1 QQDSRRAML
10 KGVVIGACAGA
21 LAATVALGLP
31 VLHAHSPR
39 VDHVGRVPPEVVVP
53 FKALPQP
60 AILTPVLT
68 FKHRQAVKQSA
79 SAFGPGAGGPLPF
92 DILHCLVWV
101 TSLGGD
107 VMTVPQIDYAA
118 VFQNIPVPALLLTP
132 GFVIADV
139 NLAYLRTTGRT
150 RDELL

>member
-1 QQDSRRAML
+1 MSTSPVSPEDIRAAAEVHHELGPEYSDAVVASFLEKVDRELAARVEARLAEAARTAPRQQDSRRAML

-60 AILTPVLT
+60 AILTPVIT
-68 FKHRQAVKQSA
+68 FKHGQAVKQSA
-79 SAFGPGAGGPLPF
+79 
-92 DILHCLVWV
+92 
-101 TSLGGD
+101 
-107 VMTVPQIDYAA
+107 
-118 VFQNIPVPALLLTP
+118 
-132 GFVIADV
+132 
-139 NLAYLRTTGRT
+139 
-150 RDELL
+150 